1 MSPQELYEQELKEA
15 KAVQTPADLD
25 DEARSQMQCRIC
37 WSGDEEEGNPL
48 IVACQC
54 AGSIGLIHF
63 KCLKN
68 WLQTQKQE
76 KHPTNQAQNVRSF
89 YWKRFECEIC
99 KQMFPYTFKIHK
111 SIYKIT
117 DLSDYTSNMTNN
129 YILLE
134 SMPLDKNN
142 SRNVH
147 LLTVTPTQSEFKLGR
162 GHESQVRIN
171 DISVSRCHAIIKC
184 KKDGFYIEDN
194 TSKFGTI
201 ILLKNK
207 LRLKAHHT
215 MAVQVGR
222 TVISFTIKYVQSER
236 DKLKTDV
243 AKVLDTKAKAIKPI
257 GMIGKQPSGVPGQ
270 LEDIP
275 PASLQMQA
283 THYQGQGVPMNID
296 GYDIQDGGI

>member
-1 MSPQELYEQELKEA
+1 MY
-15 KAVQTPADLD
+15 
-25 DEARSQMQCRIC
+25 
-37 WSGDEEEGNPL
+37 
-48 IVACQC
+48 
-54 AGSIGLIHF
+54 
-63 KCLKN
+63 
-68 WLQTQKQE
+68 
-76 KHPTNQAQNVRSF
+76 
-89 YWKRFECEIC
+89 
-99 KQMFPYTFKIHK
+99 PYTFKIGK
-111 SIYKIT
+111 EIFKIT
-117 DLSDYTSNMTNN
+117 DLSDYTSQMSNN

-236 DKLKTDV
+236 DKLKSDV
-243 AKVLDTKAKAIKPI
+243 SKVLDSKAKAIKPI
-257 GMIGKQPSGVPGQ
+257 GN
-270 LEDIP
+270 LIP
-275 PASLQMQA
+275 KASNPPAGLDGMDPASL
-283 THYQGQGVPMNID
+283 
-296 GYDIQDGGI
+296 

>member
-1 MSPQELYEQELKEA
+1 
-15 KAVQTPADLD
+15 
-25 DEARSQMQCRIC
+25 MQCRIC
-37 WSGDEEEGNPL
+37 WSNDEEDGNPL

-117 DLSDYTSNMTNN
+117 DLSDYTSNMSNN

-147 LLTVTPTQSEFKLGR
+147 LLTVTPT
-162 GHESQVRIN
+162 
-171 DISVSRCHAIIKC
+171 
-184 KKDGFYIEDN
+184 
-194 TSKFGTI
+194 
-201 ILLKNK
+201 
-207 LRLKAHHT
+207 
-215 MAVQVGR
+215 
-222 TVISFTIKYVQSER
+222 
-236 DKLKTDV
+236 
-243 AKVLDTKAKAIKPI
+243 
-257 GMIGKQPSGVPGQ
+257 
-270 LEDIP
+270 
-275 PASLQMQA
+275 
-283 THYQGQGVPMNID
+283 
-296 GYDIQDGGI
+296 